1 MVTAKE
7 IDRQLKK
14 IGVTFWFF
22 GNAEL
27 RELRHILVD
36 GEVIEHCVL
45 GRYEGGFAVLC
56 ATNLRLLLIDKKP
69 FYLTLEDVR
78 YDMVVEVDY
87 SHRLLDSSV
96 RICTPNK
103 NLSFISL
110 RRHELRQMTSYIQNR
125 VMAYRQQQVADPVT
139 QFQPAPQ
146 AQQPQGQVQ
155 SQSWQPQALISQS
168 ATLSTHSMK
177 NIAQTAIDGASRVG
191 ELPTVSAMRQAI
203 NPYTRSS
210 FMMRQR
216 ISRF

>member
-7 IDRQLKK
+7 IDRQLKN

-87 SHRLLDSSV
+87 SYRLLDAST

-103 NLSFISL
+103 NLQFISF
-110 RRHELRQMTSYIQNR
+110 RRQELRLLTTFVQQR
-125 VMAYRQQQVADPVT
+125 VMAYRQQHVADPAT
-139 QFQPAPQ
+139 QFQATPMYSPVPQPQ
-146 AQQPQGQVQ
+146 A
-155 SQSWQPQALISQS
+155 WQPQNLISQPS
-168 ATLSTHSMK
+168 AVPTPHSMK

-191 ELPTVSAMRQAI
+191 ELPTVSAMRQVI
-203 NPYTRSS
+203 NPYARSS